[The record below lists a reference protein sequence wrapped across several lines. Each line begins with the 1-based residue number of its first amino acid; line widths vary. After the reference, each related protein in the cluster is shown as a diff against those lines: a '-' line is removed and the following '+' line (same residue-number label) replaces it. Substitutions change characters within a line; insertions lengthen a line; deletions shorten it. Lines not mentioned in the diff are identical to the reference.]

1 MKDVRITRLGVGDL
15 DQARTLFALLAEVF
29 GEPRELLSTSYLE
42 ALLADRSFWAMA
54 AFDGD
59 EVVGGVTGYALAMTR
74 SESREMFVYD
84 IAVRPEHQRKGVGRR
99 LLEVLAETAAASGI
113 DDMFVFADNAD
124 SHALAFY
131 RALGGAP
138 SGVTCFS
145 FARDSRVFTKSGA

>member
-1 MKDVRITRLGVGDL
+1 MKGVRIDRLGAGDR
-15 DQARTLFALLAEVF
+15 DRARSLFALLAEVF
-29 GEPRELLSTSYLE
+29 GEPRRLLSTSYLD
-42 ALLADRSFWAMA
+42 ALLADGSFWAIA

-84 IAVRPEHQRKGVGRR
+84 IAVRSDHQRQGVGRR

-124 SHALAFY
+124 RHALAFY
-131 RALGGAP
+131 HALGGRA
-138 SGVTCFS
+138 SAVTCFT
-145 FARDSRVFTKSGA
+145 FARAGA